1 MTQKNDYA
9 IILTKDDNIV
19 QIRTMYST
27 MEKAIEE
34 AKIVKNVES
43 NKFDDVMVYKTVSH
57 YTQKAGK

>member
-1 MTQKNDYA
+1 MNQKNDYA

-19 QIRTMYST
+19 QIRTLYST

>member
-19 QIRTMYST
+19 QIRTVYST
-27 MEKAIEE
+27 VEKAIEE
-34 AKIVKNVES
+34 AKIIKNVES

-57 YTQKAGK
+57 YTKKAGK

>member
-19 QIRTMYST
+19 QIITMYST